1 MSQARSLTTTC
12 TGSNWA
18 PCLERHYRI
27 QKMATTD
34 REREEMAK
42 EKKREKRE
50 EWQAK
55 QAHLNVMWE
64 LSVAKFD
71 AAV

>member
-1 MSQARSLTTTC
+1 
-12 TGSNWA
+12 
-18 PCLERHYRI
+18 
-27 QKMATTD
+27 MATTD

-55 QAHLNVMWE
+55 QAHLNVMV
-64 LSVAKFD
+64 SNKFLRRLMLFK
-71 AAV
+71 A